1 MYFMTVQLTFP
12 KTACLFSNK
21 KQNYKVLP
29 SNLIFSYYAMS
40 IIFAYRWYVLDE
52 LRWLNT
58 GHEIIYTITLASFSL
73 FQ

>member
-29 SNLIFSYYAMS
+29 SNLIFYTTLCLSFLLIADTYLMS
-40 IIFAYRWYVLDE
+40 WD
-52 LRWLNT
+52 
-58 GHEIIYTITLASFSL
+58 G
-73 FQ
+73 